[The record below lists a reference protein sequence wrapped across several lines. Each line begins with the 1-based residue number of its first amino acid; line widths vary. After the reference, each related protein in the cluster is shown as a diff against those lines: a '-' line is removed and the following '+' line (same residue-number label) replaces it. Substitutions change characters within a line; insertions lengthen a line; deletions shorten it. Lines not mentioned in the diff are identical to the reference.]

1 MFNMIYADIYKMF
14 KSSAVKILF
23 TITAVSSAIMAVLGH
38 LIAEGRINGSFGG
51 IAFLFADINVVS
63 ILGGVMAGVFICGDF
78 ENKTIHEA
86 IASGSSRG
94 KVVIS
99 KAVVFLCGIILLL
112 FPYALVTGIA
122 AGFGSTFNTGKA
134 SLGFLYLLTE
144 ESGAV
149 LKGGDI
155 PKLIAVM
162 AVLVIVIAAQLSVCI
177 PLAFS
182 LKRPVLVI
190 GIYYA
195 ISIVSGQLLGLA
207 RNFKVFDKLY
217 SFTPFGGKG
226 MFMSLKM
233 GAGDMGKPIAVS
245 LFFIVLMLLITY
257 GIFRKAE
264 IK

>member
-14 KSSAVKILF
+14 KSSAIKILF
-23 TITAVSSAIMAVLGH
+23 TITAISSIIMAALGH

-86 IASGSSRG
+86 IASGSRG

-99 KAVVFLCGIILLL
+99 KAVVFFCGIILLL
-112 FPYALVTGIA
+112 LPYALVTGIA

-149 LKGGDI
+149 LRGGDV

-162 AVLVIVIAAQLSVCI
+162 AVLIIVIAAQLSICI

-195 ISIVSGQLLGLA
+195 VSILSGQLLGLA
-207 RNFKVFDKLY
+207 RNFKIFDKLY

-226 MFMSLKM
+226 LLMSLKM
-233 GAGDMGKPIAVS
+233 GAGDMGKSIAVS
-245 LFFIVLMLLITY
+245 VFFIFLMLLVTY